1 MGDPEAP
8 LEEQRG
14 DVAEAA
20 RVTETPEYGEQ
31 DDIRR
36 VLEIVDRGAGALVE
50 GPPAGAA
57 RGGAGAAGGAPPA
70 GLSGAPVGTVHKQS
84 SPGRW

>member
-1 MGDPEAP
+1 MY
-8 LEEQRG
+8 R
-14 DVAEAA
+14 
-20 RVTETPEYGEQ
+20 RRPEYGEQ

-57 RGGAGAAGGAPPA
+57 RGGAGARGRCAAGWSLRSPSGDSPQAV
-70 GLSGAPVGTVHKQS
+70 LSRSLVSATLTEDPWS
-84 SPGRW
+84 EI